1 MIDRYSFSEQRIS
14 YWYNDDPACAEANQL
29 DPSKKWVVSFNGH
42 NAIPSAWVYEGED
55 QIDLEQL
62 IFLATT
68 GVVKGT
74 PKWSQRSH
82 AAIFDMMQNGIVYMM
97 PDLPSPE
104 ELSQDW
110 KVQLMARITEMTQ
123 EQDTGFVPIVS
134 LYENT
139 NPYVPGLAEMMQVD
153 KESLPN
159 FFVLHPMTDQLVKY
173 PEPLD
178 DIRNFSPE
186 MMLTWAR
193 AVALSFEL
201 EKFAYDIKEAKLRE
215 DISDEQK
222 EQVVEILA
230 GYLTDT

>member
-1 MIDRYSFSEQRIS
+1 
-14 YWYNDDPACAEANQL
+14 
-29 DPSKKWVVSFNGH
+29 
-42 NAIPSAWVYEGED
+42 
-55 QIDLEQL
+55 
-62 IFLATT
+62 
-68 GVVKGT
+68 
-74 PKWSQRSH
+74 
-82 AAIFDMMQNGIVYMM
+82 
-97 PDLPSPE
+97 
-104 ELSQDW
+104 
-110 KVQLMARITEMTQ
+110 MARITEMTQ

-139 NPYVPGLAEMMQVD
+139 NPYVPGLAQMMQVD

-173 PEPLD
+173 PEPLE
-178 DIRNFSPE
+178 DIKKFSPE

-230 GYLTDT
+230 GYLTDTQKQKAEMKESLNQIKEGLKTENLFADAQEHHVEITRDHMERIVEAHEEL